1 MFRGGESSLLQKPYR
16 YVVAQRVGVFAQF
29 WSENGYIFAHFCLE
43 SDMIFEEIT
52 TECMNLIVVS
62 IPNE

>member
-1 MFRGGESSLLQKPYR
+1 MI
-16 YVVAQRVGVFAQF
+16 FAPF
-29 WSENGYIFAHFCLE
+29 WSEKGYIFACFGLE

-52 TECMNLIVVS
+52 KGMYEQAPDLIVVS